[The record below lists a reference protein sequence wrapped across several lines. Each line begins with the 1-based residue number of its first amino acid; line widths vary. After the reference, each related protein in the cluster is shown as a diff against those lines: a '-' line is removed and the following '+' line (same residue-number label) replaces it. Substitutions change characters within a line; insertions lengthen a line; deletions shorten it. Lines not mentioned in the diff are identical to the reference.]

1 MLSESRRQVKADVRI
16 KVVVAPELMGRK
28 RIGVIR
34 PRPRMLRECIGLVR
48 AQRVARY
55 CAI

>member
-1 MLSESRRQVKADVRI
+1 MLSESRRQVKADERI
-16 KVVVAPELMGRK
+16 KVVVAPEPTGRK
-28 RIGVIR
+28 RFGVIR